1 MVDINPTY
9 ASSVNMKLSAAK
21 KDTNDEEQP
30 ISSHEES

>member
-9 ASSVNMKLSAAK
+9 TSSVNMKSSATK